1 MSQFGP
7 KADTGSLAA
16 GDAATAWGVT
26 AVSNSM
32 NGDVRAAFHA
42 HSNWLQV
49 SFLEREYV
57 VVAHHNAERIVP
69 EDRHSHCGD
78 GAALEDTAEAFIR
91 GGDLGVGRIV
101 LLLFQLIRTNCARCT
116 GRLRVRCKTDP

>member
-1 MSQFGP
+1 LDLTVEAEIVENKRWHSFFSDDVLR
-7 KADTGSLAA
+7 KARKRLLEYRY
-16 GDAATAWGVT
+16 VP
-26 AVSNSM
+26 
-32 NGDVRAAFHA
+32 R
-42 HSNWLQV
+42 WLQV

-69 EDRHSHCGD
+69 EDRHAHCGD

-91 GGDLGVGRIV
+91 GGDVGVGRIV
-101 LLLFQLIRTNCARCT
+101 LLLFQLIRANCARCT

>member
-1 MSQFGP
+1 MGRPCRSLDP
-7 KADTGSLAA
+7 KLTPEVSLL
-16 GDAATAWGVT
+16 ATRQRHRALSRFQLDEWRQ
-26 AVSNSM
+26 
-32 NGDVRAAFHA
+32 VRAAFHA

-69 EDRHSHCGD
+69 EDRHAHCGD

-91 GGDLGVGRIV
+91 RGDLGVAYDVPIPRQDV
-101 LLLFQLIRTNCARCT
+101 LRY
-116 GRLRVRCKTDP
+116 